1 MQVKVSWLMQESLA
15 PRSSYGHHELVLI
28 INVPVTSDSGPPPAN
43 AMSIQGGLGQATR
56 FLVFLKEIKA
66 KSFWGLV

>member
-1 MQVKVSWLMQESLA
+1 MFQCS
-15 PRSSYGHHELVLI
+15 VLQA
-28 INVPVTSDSGPPPAN
+28 PPPAN

-66 KSFWGLV
+66 KPVRGLVCHSSVGVCSTAM